1 MSEDQTAAVLQ
12 FLEESHGK
20 VRLDARGDYAYE
32 AVSAV
37 SLHFLLQ
44 SGMPAKEVLWQWYAY
59 WELEHG
65 ETIYQTIRPQDD
77 EVLLEILQRCEFAW
91 DVQTVRD
98 SGLIFLRRHREE
110 IYMALE
116 DIILERI
123 EAYETLSD
131 AELAAVLV
139 PRNTWSDD
147 HLRKII
153 HRIQTEAISA
163 GQRASI
169 YDALDS
175 DYLRATARYQV
186 EELTRDRFWKNP
198 PQEMEGV
205 EERLIIFAR
214 TMANAARR
222 LGVYVSRRD
231 FEADQS
237 GARSR
242 WSGGA
247 RFNGKRRK
255 AGASADGNGGGD
267 TAGRAA
273 SVATEACFQV
283 LDLPATAS
291 LLDVKN
297 AYRRK
302 VKEHH
307 PDQGGTVQDFLRLQ
321 EAYEVLLTEVF

>member
-1 MSEDQTAAVLQ
+1 MSEDHTAAVLH

-44 SGMPAKEVLWQWYAY
+44 SGLPPKDVLWQWYAY
-59 WELEHG
+59 WEQEQG
-65 ETIYQTIRPQDD
+65 ESIYQTIRPQDD
-77 EVLLEILQRCEFAW
+77 EVLLEILQRCDFAW
-91 DVQTVRD
+91 DVQAVRD

-131 AELAAVLV
+131 EELAAVLR

-169 YDALDS
+169 YDELDS

-198 PQEMEGV
+198 PPEMEGV

-222 LGVYVSRRD
+222 LGVYISRRD
-231 FEADQS
+231 FEAEQA
-237 GARSR
+237 GARSQWTR
-242 WSGGA
+242 GA

-255 AGASADGNGGGD
+255 AGASAGGNGGD
-267 TAGRAA
+267 AAA
-273 SVATEACFQV
+273 SKAAAAAEACFEV
-283 LDLPATAS
+283 LELPTTAS